1 MEENTFVQEIS
12 TAVSGLDFKPL
23 YETVISLIPVLMP
36 VGIMIIGLKKGISF
50 LFSTI
55 KSF

>member
-1 MEENTFVQEIS
+1 MEEKTFVQEIS